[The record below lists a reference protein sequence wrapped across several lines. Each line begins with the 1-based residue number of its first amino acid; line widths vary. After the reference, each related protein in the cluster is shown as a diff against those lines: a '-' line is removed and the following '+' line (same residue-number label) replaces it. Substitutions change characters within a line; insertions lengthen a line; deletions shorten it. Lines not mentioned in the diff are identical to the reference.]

1 MVAVG
6 SSCGAAAIGLFRAT
20 GWGRVLGLIIL
31 SANLVG
37 NAANAMVR
45 HDYRALIGLAIGGL
59 MVVYLWNTTY
69 RKL

>member
-6 SSCGAAAIGLFRAT
+6 SSCGAAIGLFRAT

-37 NAANAMVR
+37 DAANAMVR